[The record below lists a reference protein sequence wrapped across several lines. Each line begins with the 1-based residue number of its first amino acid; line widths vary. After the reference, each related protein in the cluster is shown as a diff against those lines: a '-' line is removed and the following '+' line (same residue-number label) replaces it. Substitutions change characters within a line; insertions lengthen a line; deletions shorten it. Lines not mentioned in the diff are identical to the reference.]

1 MLRLLSVFTLG
12 GFALLAATSVQAAP
26 GAGMLSLTKTQSVVE
41 QAHWRHYRHW
51 RYYRGWR
58 HGHRGCGWGW

>member
-1 MLRLLSVFTLG
+1 MVRLLSILTLG

-26 GAGMLSLTKTQSVVE
+26 AAGMLSLTKAQSVVE
-41 QAHWRHYRHW
+41 QAHWRHHRHL

-58 HGHRGCGWGW
+58 HGHRSCGWM